1 MIGRSA
7 GGCWDGVSKA
17 EALEVE
23 GVNEGIDEADGV
35 ILGDVIIQGLREQGQ
50 LISVGPLDVLHRGSP
65 CGQRALA
72 DLPCTTP
79 DFPHRLSLKLT
90 RRAAFSGRLAWPAG
104 RA

>member
-1 MIGRSA
+1 MIGGSA
-7 GGCWDGVSKA
+7 GACWDGVRKA

-23 GVNEGIDEADGV
+23 GVDEGIDEADGV
-35 ILGDVIIQGLREQGQ
+35 ILGDVIIQGFGKQGE
-50 LISVGPLDVLHRGSP
+50 LVSIGALDVLHRRSP

-72 DLPCTTP
+72 DLPCITP

-90 RRAAFSGRLAWPAG
+90 RRAALSGMLESPAG